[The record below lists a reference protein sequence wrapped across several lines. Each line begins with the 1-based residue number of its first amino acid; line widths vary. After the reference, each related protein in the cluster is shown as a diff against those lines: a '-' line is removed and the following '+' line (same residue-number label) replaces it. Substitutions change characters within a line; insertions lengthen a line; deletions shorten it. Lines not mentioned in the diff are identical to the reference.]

1 MKRYKSFLAISAL
14 FVSTHLSAH
23 SLWIN
28 SFESFV
34 HKPGHTTVGLG
45 WGHVSPIDD
54 ILNSPSGK
62 IIVEKFTITSPNGTM
77 TKLRIPSS
85 KIQEPTQKNN
95 NFDIYAADTG
105 LQKIALKKGSQKGV
119 YKIEAQSKPTFYTQ
133 YINQKGQT
141 RLKLTSKDNI
151 SDIKKVLMSVKF
163 EAFATSYLT
172 LGTSWKQP
180 KELDKGLELIPLTD
194 LSNVRIGELVRFK
207 VLFYGKPLSVSA
219 KSMDY
224 ISASSNTFG
233 QKDGFALMSYIK
245 DGIAQFR
252 VQSAGQWIVTCNH
265 KDTVDKEGKL
275 KSLFGKVNYV
285 FNSASLTFNVKE

>member
-1 MKRYKSFLAISAL
+1 MKTYKSLLVIGTLFL
-14 FVSTHLSAH
+14 STHLSAH

-45 WGHVSPIDD
+45 WGHVTPIDD
-54 ILNSPSGK
+54 ILNSPNGK
-62 IIVEKFTITSPNGTM
+62 IIVEKFIITSPDET
-77 TKLRIPSS
+77 TIKLRIPSN
-85 KIQEPTQKNN
+85 KVQEPTQKNK
-95 NFDIYAADTG
+95 NFDIYAADIG
-105 LQKIALKKGSQKGV
+105 LQKIALKEGSQKGV

-133 YINQKGQT
+133 YINTKGQT
-141 RLKLTSKDNI
+141 RLKLTSKDKIN
-151 SDIKKVLMSVKF
+151 DIKKVLMSVKF
-163 EAFATSYLT
+163 QAFATSYLT
-172 LGTSWKQP
+172 LGKAWEQP
-180 KELDKGLELIPLTD
+180 KELGKGLELIPLTD
-194 LSNVRIGELVRFK
+194 LSHVRVGDLVRFK
-207 VLFYGKPLSVSA
+207 VLFYGKPLNVSA

-233 QKDGFALMSYIK
+233 QNDGFALMSYVK

-265 KDTVDKEGKL
+265 KDTVNKEGKL
-275 KSLFGKVNYV
+275 KNLFGKVNYV